1 MEIVIGLLIF
11 AGLAFYF
18 IRKINEVDPPVTEQ
32 SKTEA
37 PVVDIP
43 PVVAPVVEEPKAVV
57 VQPLGDTTSGGGPA
71 IESDWPKADTSSQKP
86 KSRKYTRP
94 AAPKKPKAP
103 AAITA
108 TPKARKPRA
117 PKAK

>member
-43 PVVAPVVEEPKAVV
+43 PVVAPVVEEPKVV
-57 VQPLGDTTSGGGPA
+57 AAEPVV
-71 IESDWPKADTSSQKP
+71 ESEWPKVDTSSPKP